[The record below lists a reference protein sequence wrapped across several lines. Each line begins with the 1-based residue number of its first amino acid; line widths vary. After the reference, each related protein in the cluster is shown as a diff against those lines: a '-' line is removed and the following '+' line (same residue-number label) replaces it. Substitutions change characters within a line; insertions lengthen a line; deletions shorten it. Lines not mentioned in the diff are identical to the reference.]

1 MRIVPSCALG
11 SLAPTEGEPILYT
24 WRWYHSATGMG
35 LWAVLIL
42 AIVGPRAN
50 RTPKALLILIPLAVV
65 SLGWFLFRRQMGG
78 DSSDHIVFGVMVR
91 ALAVGSASLWLLA
104 HRFAARTWYKTL
116 LVATAIALGVALTG
130 GLSLGI
136 GSGETVVALA
146 FICVMMVATVLG
158 YALAV
163 RGYRTRRAWRFLAW
177 QATGT
182 IALCFAGVSIMA
194 LILLLILGGPDN
206 IGEVLVAVTA
216 AGLTVGVA
224 AFLIA
229 LPFTILGL
237 CSSFFRQRL
246 IRCLGEPSPADP
258 AEAAS

>member
-1 MRIVPSCALG
+1 
-11 SLAPTEGEPILYT
+11 
-24 WRWYHSATGMG
+24 MG

-50 RTPKALLILIPLAVV
+50 RTPKSLLVLIPLAVV
-65 SLGWFLFRRQMGG
+65 SLGWFIFRSQMGG
-78 DSSDHIVFGVMVR
+78 VSSDNIVFGVMVH
-91 ALAVGSASLWLLA
+91 ALAVGSATLWLLA
-104 HRFAARTWYKTL
+104 HRLAAGAWYRTL
-116 LVATAIALGVALTG
+116 PAATAVTLGVALVG
-130 GLSLGI
+130 GLSSGI
-136 GSGETVVALA
+136 GSGEMIAALV
-146 FICVMMVATVLG
+146 FTCVMMVATVLG

-177 QATGT
+177 QAAGT

-206 IGEVLVAVTA
+206 IGEVLAAVVP
-216 AGLTVGVA
+216 AGLIVGVA

-237 CSSFFRQRL
+237 CSRFFRQRL